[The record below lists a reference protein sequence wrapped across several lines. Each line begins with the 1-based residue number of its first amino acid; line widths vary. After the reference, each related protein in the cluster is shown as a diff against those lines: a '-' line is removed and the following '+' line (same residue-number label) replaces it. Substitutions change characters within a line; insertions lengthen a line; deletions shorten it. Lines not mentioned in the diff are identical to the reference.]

1 MKPAV
6 FPMAGAGRNRFES
19 NPCSFK
25 RGLKE
30 GDLTGVVCFHA
41 QQSVEKCLKALIES
55 KGLNPPKSHDLIL
68 LNNRVDDL
76 VQLDED
82 TLSKLNQGYIDT
94 RYPASIGLLPDGL
107 PDPEDA
113 KAFYD
118 YAREVYNQ
126 IKAILR

>member
-6 FPMAGAGRNRFES
+6 SRWLELAEIDLKAARVL
-19 NPCSFK
+19 
-25 RGLKE
+25 LKE

-41 QQSVEKCLKALIES
+41 QQSVEKSLKALIES

-76 VQLDED
+76 VQLNED
-82 TLSKLNQGYIDT
+82 TLSKLNQVYIDT
-94 RYPASIGLLPDGL
+94 RYPASVGLLPDGL
-107 PDPEDA
+107 PDLEDA

-118 YAREVYNQ
+118 YSREVYNQ

>member
-1 MKPAV
+1 MKSAV
-6 FPMAGAGRNRFES
+6 SRWLELAEIDLKAARVL
-19 NPCSFK
+19 
-25 RGLKE
+25 LKE
-30 GDLTGVVCFHA
+30 GGLTGVVCFHA
-41 QQSVEKCLKALIES
+41 QQSVEKSLKALIES

-82 TLSKLNQGYIDT
+82 TLSKLNQVYIDT
-94 RYPASIGLLPDGL
+94 RYPASVGLLPDGL
-107 PDPEDA
+107 PDLEDA

-118 YAREVYNQ
+118 HAREVYNQ

>member
-6 FPMAGAGRNRFES
+6 SRWLELAEIDLKAARVL
-19 NPCSFK
+19 
-25 RGLKE
+25 LKE

-68 LNNRVDDL
+68 LNNRVDDQ

-82 TLSKLNQGYIDT
+82 TLSKLNQVYIDT
-94 RYPASIGLLPDGL
+94 RYPASVGLLPDGL
-107 PDPEDA
+107 PDLEDA

-126 IKAILR
+126 VKAILR

>member
-1 MKPAV
+1 MKSAV
-6 FPMAGAGRNRFES
+6 SRWLELAEIDLKAARVL
-19 NPCSFK
+19 
-25 RGLKE
+25 LKE

-41 QQSVEKCLKALIES
+41 QQSVEKSLKALIES

-68 LNNRVDDL
+68 LYDRVDDL

-82 TLSKLNQGYIDT
+82 TLSKLNQVYIDT
-94 RYPASIGLLPDGL
+94 RYPASVGLLPDGL
-107 PDPEDA
+107 PDLEDA

>member
-6 FPMAGAGRNRFES
+6 SRWLELAEIDLKAARVL
-19 NPCSFK
+19 
-25 RGLKE
+25 LKE

-41 QQSVEKCLKALIES
+41 QQSVEKSLKALIES

-82 TLSKLNQGYIDT
+82 TLSKLNQVYIDT
-94 RYPASIGLLPDGL
+94 RYPASVGLLPDGL
-107 PDPEDA
+107 PDLEDA

>member
-6 FPMAGAGRNRFES
+6 SRWLELAEIDLKAARVL
-19 NPCSFK
+19 
-25 RGLKE
+25 LKE

-41 QQSVEKCLKALIES
+41 QQSVEKSLKALIES

-76 VQLDED
+76 VQLNED
-82 TLSKLNQGYIDT
+82 TLSKLNQVYIDT
-94 RYPASIGLLPDGL
+94 RYPASVGLLPDGL
-107 PDPEDA
+107 PDLEDA

>member
-1 MKPAV
+1 MKSAV
-6 FPMAGAGRNRFES
+6 SRWLELAEIDLKAARVL
-19 NPCSFK
+19 
-25 RGLKE
+25 LKE

-41 QQSVEKCLKALIES
+41 QQSVEKSLKALIES

-82 TLSKLNQGYIDT
+82 TLSKLNQVYIDT
-94 RYPASIGLLPDGL
+94 RYPASVGLLPDGL
-107 PDPEDA
+107 PDLEDA